1 MARSTFNM
9 TDISWKNRINSMGE
23 RNSDCN
29 LQWTVTLT
37 VAVAG
42 VFTLLLALHWYWI
55 MLSAVP
61 GLLTL
66 TTDSKEVWE
75 RSCDDPTFVHAIT
88 GAGFPDA
95 LHDNVILFPSWT
107 EVMAGKTST
116 KGASETDYG
125 QNNDKFFYA
134 QFYML

>member
-1 MARSTFNM
+1 
-9 TDISWKNRINSMGE
+9 MGE

-29 LQWTVTLT
+29 SQWTVTLT
-37 VAVAG
+37 VAVAS
-42 VFTLLLALHWYWI
+42 VSTPLLALHWYWI

-75 RSCDDPTFVHAIT
+75 RTCDDPTFVHAIT
-88 GAGFPDA
+88 GPGFPDA

-116 KGASETDYG
+116 KGASETDYR
-125 QNNDKFFYA
+125 QNNDKFF
-134 QFYML
+134 

>member
-1 MARSTFNM
+1 
-9 TDISWKNRINSMGE
+9 
-23 RNSDCN
+23 
-29 LQWTVTLT
+29 
-37 VAVAG
+37 
-42 VFTLLLALHWYWI
+42 

-66 TTDSKEVWE
+66 TTDSKEVRE
-75 RSCDDPTFVHAIT
+75 RTCDEPAFVHAIT

-95 LHDNVILFPSWT
+95 LHYNVILFPSWT
-107 EVMAGKTST
+107 EVIVGKTST
-116 KGASETDYG
+116 KGASEADYG

>member
-1 MARSTFNM
+1 
-9 TDISWKNRINSMGE
+9 MGE

-29 LQWTVTLT
+29 SQWTVTLT

-42 VFTLLLALHWYWI
+42 VSTPLLALHWYWI
-55 MLSAVP
+55 VLSAVP

-66 TTDSKEVWE
+66 TTDNKEVWE
-75 RSCDDPTFVHAIT
+75 RTCDEPAFVHAIT

-95 LHDNVILFPSWT
+95 LHYNVILFPSWT
-107 EVMAGKTST
+107 EVIVGKTST
-116 KGASETDYG
+116 KGASEADYG